1 MVRKRLIFFWPNV
14 CATRLL
20 VMASTLPV
28 IAVKV
33 PVIAV
38 KVVPW
43 RRTFWFWGS
52 WKALALGG
60 SRSSPPQNVR
70 HGAEA
75 TLRSKR
81 ARKLLE
87 KRGRA

>member
-1 MVRKRLIFFWPNV
+1 M
-14 CATRLL
+14 LL

-38 KVVPW
+38 TAVPW
-43 RRTFWFWGS
+43 RCTVPVIAVTVVPCRRTLWFWGN
-52 WKALALGG
+52 WKALVHGG
-60 SRSSPPQNVR
+60 SRSKPLKNAI